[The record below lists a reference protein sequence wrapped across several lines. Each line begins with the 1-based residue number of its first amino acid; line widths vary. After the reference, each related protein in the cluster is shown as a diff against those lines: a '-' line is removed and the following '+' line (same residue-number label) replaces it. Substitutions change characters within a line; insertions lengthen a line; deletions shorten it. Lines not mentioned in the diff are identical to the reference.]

1 MISQNQMIK
10 KEFSTELNGKK
21 LTAEFSDLVENA
33 HGSCLL
39 KYGNTVVLATA
50 VISKDEK
57 PGDYLPLTVDYEE
70 KFYASGQILGSRFM
84 KREGKPSDEAIL
96 SGRIVDRT
104 IRPLFDQWIR
114 KEIQVIITILSIDQD
129 DPDVLAVVAAS
140 LALGVSKIPFHG
152 PVSAVRIAKHKTDGF
167 EINPTYIERENENFE
182 LDLIA
187 CGQDG
192 NINMIELAGDEAQ
205 ENTIIEG
212 MNKASLEIE
221 KLNAWQK
228 TVIAEIGV
236 EKISLPAPIMPEE
249 IKSLFATEIEPK
261 LESYIMS
268 GIPGGSK
275 IGEIMD
281 IWMNLANEKYPE
293 IKSTFA
299 EHLFEEKV
307 DAMIHEQVLKNNRRA
322 DGRGIDELR
331 PLFAQAGGISN
342 VLHGSGIFYR
352 GGTHILSVL
361 TLGGPADAQIIN
373 GMEES
378 TDAKRFMHHYNFPPY
393 STGETGRMGGTNR
406 RMIGHGALA
415 EKALLPMIPKN
426 TDFPYT
432 IRLVSEAMSSN
443 GSTSMGSV
451 CASTIALMDGGVPMK
466 APVAGIASGLMMDDK
481 GNYKVLTDIQ
491 GPEDHYGDMDFKV
504 AGTKNGVTAIQMDVK
519 VAGVPIPALAEA
531 FEKAKIARLQIL
543 EVITKEIAEPR
554 KDISASA
561 PKILVLKIRP
571 DQIGGVIG
579 SGGKVIKEIKEK
591 TGADIDIEDDGTVYC
606 TGKDGSAEKA
616 KAIIEEMTHEYKP
629 GERYEGEVTKI
640 ADFGAFVRIG
650 NGKTEG
656 LVHVS
661 EIATFRVENVN
672 TILKVGEKVPV
683 VVKEVDTERGRVS
696 LSIKMADPNWANSK
710 LPKKE

>member
-1 MISQNQMIK
+1 MTEQNQMIK

-33 HGSCLL
+33 HGSVIL
-39 KYGNTVVLATA
+39 KYGNTVILATA
-50 VISKDEK
+50 VISKDEISK
-57 PGDYLPLTVDYEE
+57 DYLPLTVDYEE

-114 KEIQVIITILSIDQD
+114 REMQVIITILSIDQD
-129 DPDVLAVVAAS
+129 DPDVLAVIAAS

-152 PVSAVRIAKHKTDGF
+152 PVSAIRISKHKTDGF
-167 EINPTYIERENENFE
+167 EVNPTYTERENENFE

-187 CGQDG
+187 CGKDG
-192 NINMIELAGDEAQ
+192 NINMIELGGDEAQ
-205 ENTIIEG
+205 ESTIIEA
-212 MNKASLEIE
+212 MKKASEEIE
-221 KLNAWQK
+221 KINAWQK

-236 EKISLPAPIMPEE
+236 PKISIPAPIMPEE
-249 IKSLFATEIEPK
+249 IKNLFASDIEPK

-281 IWMNLANEKYPE
+281 IWMSLCAEKLPDV
-293 IKSTFA
+293 KSTFP

-307 DAMIHEQVLKNNRRA
+307 DAMIHEQVLKNNKRA

-331 PLFAQAGGISN
+331 PLFAQAGGISSI
-342 VLHGSGIFYR
+342 LHGSGIFYR
-352 GGTHILSVL
+352 GGTHILTAL

-393 STGETGRMGGTNR
+393 STGETGKMGGTNR

-415 EKALLPMIPKN
+415 EKALQPMIPKN
-426 TDFPYT
+426 ADFPYT

-451 CASTIALMDGGVPMK
+451 CASTIALMDGGVPIK
-466 APVAGIASGLMMDDK
+466 SPVAGIASGLMMDGK

-531 FEKAKIARLQIL
+531 FEKAKIARLKIL
-543 EVITKEIAEPR
+543 DVILKEISEPR
-554 KDISASA
+554 KDICKNA

-606 TGKDGSAEKA
+606 TGKDGAAEKA
-616 KAIIEEMTHEYKP
+616 KAVIEALTHEYKP
-629 GERYEGEVTKI
+629 GERYDGVVTKI
-640 ADFGAFVRIG
+640 AEFGAFVRLQG
-650 NGKTEG
+650 DTEG
-656 LVHVS
+656 LVHIS
-661 EIATFRVENVN
+661 EIAPFRVEKVESL
-672 TILKVGEKVPV
+672 IKVGEIVPV

-696 LSIKMADPNWANSK
+696 LSIKLADPDWAKRK
-710 LPKKE
+710 LPKA

>member
-1 MISQNQMIK
+1 MIK
-10 KEFSTELNGKK
+10 KEFSMELNGKK
-21 LTAEFSDLVENA
+21 LTAEFNDLVENA

-39 KYGNTVVLATA
+39 KYGNTVILATA
-50 VISKDEK
+50 VISKDEIGK
-57 PGDYLPLTVDYEE
+57 DYLPLTVDYEE

-96 SGRIVDRT
+96 SGRVVDRT

-114 KEIQVIITILSIDQD
+114 NEIQVVVTILSIDED
-129 DPDVLAVVAAS
+129 DPDVLGVVAAS

-152 PVSAVRIAKHKTDGF
+152 PVSAIRISKHKTDGF
-167 EINPTYIERENENFE
+167 EINPTYTERENENFE

-187 CGQDG
+187 CGKDG
-192 NINMIELAGDEAQ
+192 NINMIELGGDEAQ
-205 ENTIIEG
+205 EGVIVEA
-212 MNKASLEIE
+212 MKKASEEIE
-221 KLNAWQK
+221 KINAWQK

-236 EKISLPAPIMPEE
+236 PKISIPAPVMPEE
-249 IKSLFATEIEPK
+249 IKSLFASDIEPK
-261 LESYIMS
+261 LEGYVMS

-281 IWMNLANEKYPE
+281 IWMKLSAEKYPD

-307 DAMIHEQVLKNNRRA
+307 DALIHEQALKNNRRA

-331 PLFAQAGGISN
+331 PLFAQAGGISPI
-342 VLHGSGIFYR
+342 LHGSGIFYR
-352 GGTHILSVL
+352 GGTHILTAL
-361 TLGGPADAQIIN
+361 TLGGPSDAQIID

-378 TDAKRFMHHYNFPPY
+378 NNAKRFMHHYNFPPY
-393 STGETGRMGGTNR
+393 STGETGKMGGTNR

-415 EKALLPMIPKN
+415 EKALQPMIPKN
-426 TDFPYT
+426 SDFPYT

-451 CASTIALMDGGVPMK
+451 CASTIALMDGGVPIK
-466 APVAGIASGLMMDDK
+466 SPVAGIASGLMMDDK

-519 VAGVPIPALAEA
+519 VSGVPIPALAEA
-531 FEKAKIARLQIL
+531 FEKAKTARLKIL
-543 EVITKEIAEPR
+543 EVILKEIPEPR
-554 KDISASA
+554 KDISPNA
-561 PKILVLKIRP
+561 PKIVMLKIRP

-616 KAIIEEMTHEYKP
+616 KAVIEAMTHEYKP
-629 GERYEGEVTKI
+629 GERYEGVVTKI
-640 ADFGAFVRIG
+640 AEFGAFVRLQG
-650 NGKTEG
+650 DTEG

-661 EIATFRVENVN
+661 EIATFRVEKVESL
-672 TILKVGEKVPV
+672 IKVGEKVPV
-683 VVKEVDTERGRVS
+683 IVKEVDPERGRIS
-696 LSIKMADPNWANSK
+696 LSIKLADPEWAKRK
-710 LPKKE
+710 LGK